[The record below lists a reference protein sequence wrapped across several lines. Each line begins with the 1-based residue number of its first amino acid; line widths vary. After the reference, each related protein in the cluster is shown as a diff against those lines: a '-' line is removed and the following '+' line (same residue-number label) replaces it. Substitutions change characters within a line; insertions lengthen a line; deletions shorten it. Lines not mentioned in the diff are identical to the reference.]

1 MNKGIY
7 IALSGAIQKSKQM
20 DVLAQNMANANT
32 NGYKKGRL
40 SFKDYMVPVDNVI
53 NVENKGRVM
62 TEMATEAI
70 DFSSGAHKRTGNQ
83 LDVALSGEGFFALE
97 GNRYSRNGSFSVN
110 SEGDLIDSSGNKVLG
125 DGGPMTIAGSKVD
138 ITSTGE
144 VFVDDVSIGS
154 LQIVGFPDKSVLSK
168 LDGGVFTTDEAG
180 QQVDPLVSQGYLEQ
194 SNVNVVRELVDMIRT
209 QREFES
215 YQKMIRQI
223 DETTGKTISDL

>member
-7 IALSGAIQKSKQM
+7 IALSGAVQKSRQM

-40 SFKDYMVPVDNVI
+40 SFKDYLMPTNSVPH
-53 NVENKGRVM
+53 VENQVRVM
-62 TEMATEAI
+62 TEMSKEAI
-70 DFSSGAHKRTGNQ
+70 DFSNGAHKRTGNQ
-83 LDVALSGEGFFALE
+83 LDVAINGEGFFALE
-97 GNRYSRNGSFSVN
+97 GNRYTRNGNFSVN
-110 SEGDLIDSSGNKVLG
+110 GEGDLIDSSGNKVLG
-125 DGGPMTIAGSKVD
+125 DGGALTIAGSQVD

-144 VFVDDVSIGS
+144 ILVDQISVGS
-154 LQIVGFPDKSVLSK
+154 LKIVDFPDKSVLSK
-168 LDGGVFTTDEAG
+168 MEGGVFTTEEAG
-180 QQVDPLVSQGYLEQ
+180 QQVDAVVSQGYLEQ